1 MSSLPTPE
9 DLRFLRRWSLIG
21 LALILVAAVQSDG
34 YFQLDEHFQT
44 LEFAGF
50 KLGRTPEDSLPWEY
64 RAHMRAWL
72 QPALYTVAVRAAEAV
87 GIDDPFIQA
96 LGLRLLSGLAFWLGL
111 RTLLRSAWLLLPDAQ
126 PRRMGVRLSWLCFFV
141 PFLAVRTSS
150 ETLGTACFLLG
161 LAALVRAAAR
171 AGPPLP
177 LLLAAG
183 AAFGLAFQFRF
194 AVGVMVAGVV
204 AWAFLWRRLRAP
216 DALWLGLGVLP
227 TLVLGALVDRWGY
240 GVWEL
245 PALRYLAQNLGHG
258 VAAAR
263 FGALP
268 VYGYLILAV
277 QHVLAPLLLFAFAGV
292 VAAWMRRPDHL
303 LTAATLPFV
312 AVHTLLA
319 HKELRFLLPV
329 AVLAPLLLVAAAW
342 NGDGWLPALRARV
355 CRVALGALFAFDLLA
370 LVALIL
376 VPQRPE
382 IGFQRFAY
390 RLEPGRFEAVLLG
403 NTPSPWRAGGL
414 PMHFYQ
420 PRELALS
427 QAEGLGQ
434 LPRRRY
440 LVVLG
445 AFGRPQAA
453 GFSCRTLY
461 RSFPD
466 WLAPLGP
473 HLDPRRGWSLH
484 RCRPS

>member
-9 DLRFLRRWSLIG
+9 ELRFLRRWSAIG

-34 YFQLDEHFQT
+34 YLQLDEHFQT

-50 KLGRTPEDSLPWEY
+50 KLGRTPEASLPWEY
-64 RAHMRAWL
+64 RAHLRAWL
-72 QPALYTVAVRAAEAV
+72 QPALYTLAVKVMEAA
-87 GIDDPFIQA
+87 GIEDPFRQA
-96 LGLRLLSGLAFWLGL
+96 LWLRILSGLAFWIGL
-111 RTLLRSAWLLLPDAQ
+111 STLLRSAWLLLPDSA
-126 PRRMGVRLSWLCFFV
+126 PRRLAVRLSWLCFCV

-150 ETLGTACFLLG
+150 ESLGTACFLLG
-161 LAALVRAAAR
+161 LAALVRAAWGAGGR
-171 AGPPLP
+171 ALLP
-177 LLLAAG
+177 AAG

-194 AVGVMVAGVV
+194 AVGVMIAGVL
-204 AWAFLWRRLRAP
+204 AWALLSRRLRAP
-216 DALWLGLGVLP
+216 DALLLALGVLP
-227 TLVLGALVDRWGY
+227 TLALGALVDRWGY

-245 PALRYLAQNLGHG
+245 PALRYVVENLGHG

-268 VYGYLILAV
+268 VYGYLTLAAH
-277 QHVLAPLLLFAFAGV
+277 HVLAPLILFAFAGV
-292 VAAWMRRPDHL
+292 AAAWMRRPDHL
-303 LTAATLPFV
+303 LTAATFPFV
-312 AVHTLLA
+312 AAHVLIA

-342 NGDGWLPALRARV
+342 SGDGWLPALRGRAS
-355 CRVALGALFAFDLLA
+355 RVALGTIFVLDLLA
-370 LVALIL
+370 LAALTL
-376 VPQRPE
+376 VPPRPE

-390 RLEPGRFEAVLLG
+390 RLDPGRFEAVLLG

-420 PRELALS
+420 PRELELT
-427 QAEGLGQ
+427 QADGLGQ
-434 LPRRRY
+434 LPRRRH

-445 AFGRPQAA
+445 AFGRPQAE

-466 WLAPLGP
+466 WLAPLAP
-473 HLDPRRGWSLH
+473 YLDPRRGWSLH
-484 RCRPS
+484 HCRPT